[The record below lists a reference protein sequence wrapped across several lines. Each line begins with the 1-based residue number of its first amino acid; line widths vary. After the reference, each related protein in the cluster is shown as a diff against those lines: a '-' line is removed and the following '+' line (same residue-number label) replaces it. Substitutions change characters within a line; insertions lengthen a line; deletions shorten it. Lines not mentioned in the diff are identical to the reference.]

1 MEHAT
6 RERRLKERLNVGTT
20 TTLVGGGLRL
30 AREAKVWQST
40 EPERAVLV
48 KLVVTA
54 GHEGRAVADEEAEA
68 SLDELAA
75 LADTAGAVVVDRVVQ
90 RRGEIHPATYIGKG
104 KVREL
109 AQICEMTGAS
119 LIIFDHELSP
129 AQVRNVENETRARV
143 IDRTELILD
152 IFARRART
160 KQAKLQV
167 ELAQLRYELPRLRH
181 LWTHLERQRGGIG
194 LRGPGEQQLE
204 ADRRRAQQRIRSLEE
219 ELERISQRK
228 EQQIRGRVEMTTAA
242 LVGYTN
248 VGKSALMN
256 ALTGAEVFTENRLF
270 ATLDATTRI
279 LRLPDGHEVLL
290 TDTVGF
296 IRNLP
301 HHLVASFHA
310 TLEEVRAADLL
321 LHVVDVTHPDAVHQ
335 MKAVNAVLRE
345 LNCHEKPQLLVL
357 NKCDLLPEPPTP
369 EEIRRTFGE
378 GILTSALTG
387 QGLSDLRERMVA
399 MVRQWQVPVEVEIP
413 LTDGRTLAEIGR
425 HGTILHQQ
433 WAGDRL
439 RVHALLDR
447 RFASRVAP
455 LQAAKKSR

>member
-1 MEHAT
+1 M
-6 RERRLKERLNVGTT
+6 
-20 TTLVGGGLRL
+20 
-30 AREAKVWQST
+30 ARESKVWQRT

-48 KLVVTA
+48 KLVTTARQDGHVVT
-54 GHEGRAVADEEAEA
+54 DEEAKA

-75 LADTAGAVVVDRVVQ
+75 LADTAGAVVVERVVQ

-109 AQICEMTGAS
+109 AQICAMTGAD

-129 AQVRNVENETRARV
+129 AQVRNVENETQARV

-160 KQAKLQV
+160 RQAKLQV

-204 ADRRRAQQRIRSLEE
+204 ADRRRAQQRIRALEE
-219 ELERISQRK
+219 ELKRIAQRK
-228 EQQIRGRVEMTTAA
+228 EQQMRGRVMMTTIA

-256 ALTGAEVFTENRLF
+256 ALTGAAVFTENRLF
-270 ATLDATTRI
+270 ATLDATTRV

-296 IRNLP
+296 IKNLP

-321 LHVVDVTHPDAVHQ
+321 LHVVDVTHPDAAQQ
-335 MKAVNAVLRE
+335 MKAVNGVLKE

-357 NKCDLLPEPPTP
+357 NKCDLLPAPLPP

-387 QGLSDLRERMVA
+387 QGLSDLRERM
-399 MVRQWQVPVEVEIP
+399 MLLVRQWQVPVEVEIP
-413 LTDGRTLAEIGR
+413 VTDGRTLGEIGR
-425 HGTILHQQ
+425 HGTIVRQQ
-433 WAGDRL
+433 VEGDRL
-439 RVHALLDR
+439 RVRALLDR
-447 RFASRVAP
+447 RFAPRVAP
-455 LQAAKKSR
+455 LQVAKKIDEK

>member
-1 MEHAT
+1 MAHE
-6 RERRLKERLNVGTT
+6 
-20 TTLVGGGLRL
+20 
-30 AREAKVWQST
+30 ARVWQRT

-54 GHEGRAVADEEAEA
+54 RHDGRAGAEEEAEA

-75 LADTAGAVVVDRVVQ
+75 LADTAGAAVVDRVVQ

-104 KVREL
+104 KVQEL
-109 AQICEMTGAS
+109 AQICEMTGAD
-119 LIIFDHELSP
+119 LVIFDHELSP
-129 AQVRNVENETRARV
+129 AQVRNVENETKARV
-143 IDRTELILD
+143 VDRTELILD

-181 LWTHLERQRGGIG
+181 LWSHLERQRGGIG

-219 ELERISQRK
+219 ELEKVSQRK
-228 EQQIRGRVEMTTAA
+228 EQQIRGRVVMTTAA

-270 ATLDATTRI
+270 ATLDATTRV
-279 LRLPDGHEVLL
+279 LHLPDGHEVLL

-296 IRNLP
+296 IKDLP

-321 LHVVDVTHPDAVHQ
+321 LHVVDVTHSDAVHQ
-335 MKAVNAVLRE
+335 MKAVNVVLKE

-369 EEIRRTFGE
+369 EEIRRAFGD
-378 GILTSALTG
+378 GILTSAITE
-387 QGLSDLRERMVA
+387 QGLSDLRERMIV

-413 LTDGRTLAEIGR
+413 VTDGRTLAEIGR
-425 HGTILHQQ
+425 HGTILNQQ
-433 WAGDRL
+433 LEGDRL

-447 RFASRVAP
+447 RFAPRVAP
-455 LQAAKKSR
+455 LRVVKEKC